1 MQRRKSIEVAAV
13 AVGLVAMAAGV
24 FAQQAPAGRGAAP
37 AAPQGQ
43 AQGEGRGRG
52 AAPAAAAAAPAT
64 VPALMFKE
72 IWKQPPYTGTL
83 NDENRRVTQAAVT
96 NPQLELK
103 LYGAAVKEVGVYEHE
118 GRFDLWTGMSTSPVA
133 LMLRDKGNLIDLTG
147 LARLRATV
155 RTQSLHLLY
164 PALKLADG
172 TYVAGSRG
180 VNTEGNFIHTEIA
193 FNGQRWFKL
202 DPEKLV
208 TTVEVMNPDLS
219 KVDEVGFV
227 DLMPSGGHGNAGW
240 ANVSTVELYAKPV
253 KR

>member
-1 MQRRKSIEVAAV
+1 MQRRKSIHVAAV
-13 AVGLVAMAAGV
+13 AFGLGVMAAGV
-24 FAQQAPAGRGAAP
+24 FAQAPAGRG

-52 AAPAAAAAAPAT
+52 AAAPAAPAT

-72 IWKQPPYTGTL
+72 VWKQPPYTGTL

-96 NPQLELK
+96 NPNLELK

-118 GRFDLWTGMSTSPVA
+118 GRFDLWSGMSTSPVA
-133 LMLRDKGNLIDLTG
+133 LMLRDRGNFVDLTG
-147 LARLRATV
+147 LARLRAIV
-155 RTQSLHLLY
+155 RTQSLHVLH

-180 VNTEGNFIHTEIA
+180 INTEGNFVTTEVA

-219 KVDEVGFV
+219 KVDEIGFV

-240 ANVSTVELYAKPV
+240 HNLSTVELYAKPV